1 MQPKFHSVDN
11 AVETVGCCEEA
22 NYIGTNDS
30 SIPAEGVEIW
40 TRVTPGEEY
49 VKVTVRR
56 GRMVG
61 AVLIGDTGLE
71 EVCENLI
78 MNALDIS
85 SYGIHILNPDLD
97 LEDFFD

>member
-1 MQPKFHSVDN
+1 
-11 AVETVGCCEEA
+11 
-22 NYIGTNDS
+22 
-30 SIPAEGVEIW
+30 
-40 TRVTPGEEY
+40 
-49 VKVTVRR
+49 
-56 GRMVG
+56 
-61 AVLIGDTGLE
+61 VLIGDTGLE